1 MDREEIERRLRILI
15 RQAWDSEIDW
25 DTVGAWLQNFDGK
38 VFDKEK
44 EELLT
49 LFSLT
54 RFMYFSK
61 RMMRE
66 MLRSLYRDQFRAPLI
81 QRIRRN
87 YGNTRD
93 EAILK
98 NLYRQELAATRFIG
112 VGNPSESGAH
122 LLYYFR
128 QVNRLDKNLFIDIAD
143 AMEPS
148 IEHDRTGKASI
159 KYVPKSVGV
168 SRLVFFDDF
177 VGSGDQ
183 ASSYLSERVGT
194 FRRDCQDIDLRYLCL
209 FGTKAGMTRLNSSKL
224 FNGNAAC
231 MFEMDDT
238 YKAFHDQ
245 SRVLANSPS
254 WFSRADFEQ
263 IARTYGRR
271 LQPEIELGHS
281 NGQYMIG
288 FSHNTPD
295 NTLPIFWDEG
305 IRTTWKPVFIRFDKQ
320 YKDCGNWND

>member
-1 MDREEIERRLRILI
+1 MDREDIERKLRVLI
-15 RQAWDSEIDW
+15 RQAWDNEIDW
-25 DTVGAWLQNFDGK
+25 DTIGTWLQNFDGQ
-38 VFDKEK
+38 VFEKEK
-44 EELLT
+44 EDLLA

-66 MLRSLYRDQFRAPLI
+66 MLRSLYRDHFRAPLI

-93 EAILK
+93 ESLLR
-98 NLYRQELAATRFIG
+98 NFFQQELLATRFIG

-128 QVNRLDKNLFIDIAD
+128 QVNRLGKNLFIDVAD
-143 AMEPS
+143 AMEPA
-148 IEHDRTGKASI
+148 IYHDRAGNASI

-168 SRLVFFDDF
+168 SRLVFFDDL

-183 ASSYLSERVGT
+183 ASGYLADRVST
-194 FRRDCQDIDLRYLCL
+194 FRRDCPEVDLRYLCL
-209 FGTKAGMTRLNSSKL
+209 FGTKAGMARLNNQKL

-231 MFEMDDT
+231 LFEMDET

-245 SRVLANSPS
+245 SRMLASAPQ
-254 WFSRADFEQ
+254 WFSPGDFEQ
-263 IARTYGRR
+263 VARKYGRR
-271 LQPEIELGHS
+271 LQPKQELGYA
-281 NGQYMIG
+281 NGQLMIA

-295 NTLPIFWDEG
+295 NALPIFWDEG
-305 IRTTWKPVFIRFDKQ
+305 VNSPWRPIFIRFDKQ
-320 YKDCGNWND
+320 YGGYES

>member
-1 MDREEIERRLRILI
+1 MNREEIERRLRVLI
-15 RQAWDSEIDW
+15 RQAWDNEIDW
-25 DTVGAWLQNFDGK
+25 DTVESWLQNFDGR
-38 VFDKEK
+38 VFDKAK
-44 EELLT
+44 EELLA

-87 YGNTRD
+87 YGDTRN
-93 EAILK
+93 EAILT

-128 QVNRLDKNLFIDIAD
+128 QVNRLGKDLFIDIAD

-168 SRLVFFDDF
+168 SRLVFFDDI

-183 ASSYLSERVGT
+183 ASGYLSERISN
-194 FRRDCQDIDLRYLCL
+194 FRRDCPGIDLRYLCL
-209 FGTKAGMTRLNSSKL
+209 FGTKAGMSRLNSTKL

-231 MFEMDDT
+231 MFEMDET
-238 YKAFHDQ
+238 YKAFHNQ
-245 SRVLANSPS
+245 SRMLANPPS
-254 WFSRADFEQ
+254 GFSGADFEQ
-263 IARTYGRR
+263 VARIYGRQ
-271 LQPEIELGHS
+271 LQPENELGYS
-281 NGQYMIG
+281 NGQLMIG

-295 NTLPIFWDEG
+295 NALPIFWDEG
-305 IRTTWKPVFIRFDKQ
+305 VNTPWRPVFIRFDKQ
-320 YKDCGNWND
+320 YGGNAS

>member
-1 MDREEIERRLRILI
+1 MDREEVERRLRILI
-15 RQAWDSEIDW
+15 RQSWDSEIDW
-25 DTVGAWLQNFDGK
+25 DTIGKWLENFDGQ

-61 RMMRE
+61 KMMRE
-66 MLRSLYRDQFRAPLI
+66 MLHSLYRDHFRSPLI

-93 EAILK
+93 E
-98 NLYRQELAATRFIG
+98 NLLTKLYQQELTATRFIG

-128 QVNRLDKNLFIDIAD
+128 QVNRLKKNLFIDISD

-159 KYVPKSVGV
+159 KYVPRSVDV
-168 SRLVFFDDF
+168 SRLVFFDDI

-183 ASSYLSERVGT
+183 ASMYLADRIST
-194 FRRDCQDIDLRYLCL
+194 FRRDCPSMDLRYLCL
-209 FGTKAGMTRLNSSKL
+209 FGTKAGMAKLNSSKL
-224 FNGNAAC
+224 FNGSASC
-231 MFEMDDT
+231 LFEMDET
-238 YKAFHDQ
+238 YKAFHNQ
-245 SRVLANSPS
+245 SRMLANPPN
-254 WFSRADFEQ
+254 WFSQADFEQ
-263 IARTYGRR
+263 IARTYGRK
-271 LQPEIELGHS
+271 LQPEREVGYS
-281 NGQYMIG
+281 NGQLMIG

-295 NTLPIFWDEG
+295 NALPIFWDEG
-305 IRTTWKPVFIRFDKQ
+305 ANMPWRPVFIRFDKN
-320 YKDCGNWND
+320 YGGNGS

>member
-1 MDREEIERRLRILI
+1 MDREEIERKLRVLI
-15 RQAWDSEIDW
+15 RQAWDNEIDW
-25 DTVGAWLQNFDGK
+25 DTVGTWLQNFDGQ
-38 VFDKEK
+38 VFEKEK
-44 EELLT
+44 EDLLA

-93 EAILK
+93 ESL
-98 NLYRQELAATRFIG
+98 LRTLFQQELAATRFIG

-128 QVNRLDKNLFIDIAD
+128 QVNRLGKNLFIDIAD

-148 IEHDRTGKASI
+148 INHDRAGKASI
-159 KYVPKSVGV
+159 KYVPKSAGV
-168 SRLVFFDDF
+168 SRLVFFDDL

-183 ASSYLSERVGT
+183 ASGYLADRVCT
-194 FRRDCQDIDLRYLCL
+194 FRRDCPEVDLRYLCL
-209 FGTKAGMTRLNSSKL
+209 FGTKAGMDRLNSPKL

-231 MFEMDDT
+231 MFEMDET

-245 SRVLANSPS
+245 SRMLASAPQ
-254 WFSRADFEQ
+254 WFSPADFEKV
-263 IARTYGRR
+263 AREYGRR
-271 LQPEIELGHS
+271 LQPKQELGYS
-281 NGQYMIG
+281 NGQLMIA

-295 NTLPIFWDEG
+295 NALPIFWDEG
-305 IRTTWKPVFIRFDKQ
+305 VNSPWRPIFIRFDKQ
-320 YKDCGNWND
+320 YGGYGS

>member
-15 RQAWDSEIDW
+15 RQAWDNEIDW
-25 DTVGAWLQNFDGK
+25 DTVGSWLQNFDGQ

-87 YGNTRD
+87 YGNTRN
-93 EAILK
+93 ESILQSLF
-98 NLYRQELAATRFIG
+98 NHELAATRFIG

-128 QVNRLDKNLFIDIAD
+128 QVNRLGKNLFIDIAD
-143 AMEPS
+143 AMTPS
-148 IEHDRTGKASI
+148 IVHDRAGKASI
-159 KYVPKSVGV
+159 KYVTKSVGV
-168 SRLVFFDDF
+168 SRLVFFDDL

-183 ASSYLSERVGT
+183 ASGYLADRVKA
-194 FRRDCQDIDLRYLCL
+194 FRKDCPSIELRYLCL
-209 FGTKAGMTRLNSSKL
+209 FGTKKGMNRLNGQKL

-231 MFEMDDT
+231 MFEMDET
-238 YKAFHDQ
+238 YKAFHDE
-245 SRVLANSPS
+245 SRMLASAPQ
-254 WFSRADFEQ
+254 WFSRGDFERM
-263 IARTYGRR
+263 AREYGRK
-271 LQPEIELGHS
+271 LQPENELGYS
-281 NGQYMIG
+281 DGQLMIG

-295 NTLPIFWDEG
+295 NALPIFWDEG
-305 IRTTWKPVFIRFDKQ
+305 IKSPWRPIFIRFDKQ
-320 YKDCGNWND
+320 YSGYGY